1 VISVGDDPDRLE
13 DFEQALRAWAE
24 RPTRLSPE
32 QASRAVVEA
41 ARQRRRR
48 ATTRRTLLAAAALAV
63 VVLTLGIRRDQRVPA
78 PTPPPAAR
86 LEPAPLEAGQALIW
100 LDQETPLYMTFEA
113 PQTPRGGLP

>member
-1 VISVGDDPDRLE
+1 VIDMKEDSDRLE
-13 DFEQALRAWAE
+13 RFEQAFRAWAE

-32 QASRAVVEA
+32 QASHAVVEA

-48 ATTRRTLLAAAALAV
+48 GTARRTLLAAAALGAV
-63 VVLTLGIRRDQRVPA
+63 ALTLGIQSDGRQPA
-78 PTPPPAAR
+78 PTPPPAVR
-86 LEPAPLEAGQALIW
+86 LEPAPLDAGQVLIW